1 MIESK
6 EKFNKTY
13 KIVKALE
20 NGLYQ
25 KYLDGDIVLQDIA
38 DEYGVSI
45 QHIASII
52 KENNIGNPNKEKKFY
67 RDEERKL
74 IKRDIEN
81 GLPVDYFKPN
91 YKLFENVSSPINA
104 FNTISRWVKKDEF
117 HTDIPY
123 ITLSRLNKIILSV
136 NIRKYV
142 ESNNHLPKSK
152 KESIREIA
160 ERFNVIYTKV
170 ANIASHIKKDTNHLL
185 PQKDDELARI
195 VLRNLNIV
203 EEINYS
209 KSSYEKSIIKAS
221 KKFNVDKDI
230 IESILSC
237 EAYVKGANLE
247 EYIENRK

>member
-25 KYLDGDIVLQDIA
+25 RYLDGDIVLQDIA
-38 DEYGVSI
+38 NEYGVSI

-52 KENNIGNPNKEKKFY
+52 KENDIGNPNKEKKIY

-81 GLPVDYFKPN
+81 GLPVDYFKPK
-91 YKLFENVSSPINA
+91 YKLFGNVSSPINA

-117 HTDIPY
+117 HTDVPY
-123 ITLSRLNKIILSV
+123 ITLSRLKKIILSV

-152 KESIREIA
+152 KESIRVIA
-160 ERFNVIYTKV
+160 ERFNVTYTKV
-170 ANIASHIKKDTNHLL
+170 ANIASHIKKDTNYLL
-185 PQKDDELARI
+185 PQKDDELAKI

-203 EEINYS
+203 EEITYS
-209 KSSYEKSIIKAS
+209 KSSYDEAITKAS
-221 KKFNVDKDI
+221 KKFNVNRDI
-230 IESILSC
+230 IERILDC
-237 EAYVKGANLE
+237 EVYVKGANLE